1 MDGKTHDGCPIRR
14 TNPQNKLVPSPLW
27 RSVPAEEYA
36 AMKTT
41 FPFAPAALRRLCLC
55 TLLTLVSAAQAA
67 PPVVSNIRASQRPGT
82 HLIDLYYNVADA
94 DGNSPLTV
102 YVAVSDNAGVS
113 YNVPVF
119 TLTGAV
125 GPGVTLGNDRHIVWN
140 AGTDWPGRF
149 SSQCRVRITADDGT
163 APPAPAGMAYIPAG
177 PFQMGDTFLEGGTSE
192 LPVHTVYLSAFF
204 MDKNLVSR
212 ELWLDVYAWALGH
225 GYGLDHA
232 GSFRDVNHP
241 VHTIS
246 WYDAAK
252 WCNARSE
259 KEGLTPCYYTEASQ
273 TTAYRSGYL
282 NLTNACVKWAA
293 NGYRLPTEAVWE
305 KAARGGLRGKR
316 FPWGDT
322 ITHSQANYV
331 SSASYAYDLSPTRGY
346 HPTYGTGNQP
356 YTSPAGSFAPNGYG
370 LFDMAGNLYEW
381 TWDWYDG
388 NWYGNAQASSDNC
401 QGPPDFQYYRVMR
414 GGTWNFGA
422 RLLRC
427 GCRVYVHP
435 NSTANEFGFRC
446 VQGL

>member
-1 MDGKTHDGCPIRR
+1 
-14 TNPQNKLVPSPLW
+14 
-27 RSVPAEEYA
+27 
-36 AMKTT
+36 MKTT
-41 FPFAPAALRRLCLC
+41 FPLAPAALRRLCLC
-55 TLLTLVSAAQAA
+55 AFLALVSAAQAA
-67 PPVVSNIRASQRPGT
+67 PPVVSNIRASQRAST

-102 YVAVSDNAGVS
+102 YVAVSDNAGAS

-177 PFQMGDTFLEGGTSE
+177 VFQMGDTFMEGGTSE

-212 ELWLDVYAWALGH
+212 ELWLDVYAWAQGH
-225 GYGLDHA
+225 GYTLSPG
-232 GSFRDVNHP
+232 GYKDVNHP
-241 VHTIS
+241 VHTIT

-259 KEGLTPCYYTEASQ
+259 KEGLTPCYYTDASQ
-273 TTAYRSGYL
+273 TTVYRSGNL
-282 NLTNACVKWAA
+282 NLTNACVKVSAS
-293 NGYRLPTEAVWE
+293 GYRLPTEAEWE
-305 KAARGGLRGKR
+305 KAARGGVIGKR

-322 ITHSQANYV
+322 ITHSQANYQ
-331 SSASYAYDLSPTRGY
+331 SSTSYAYDVSPTRGF
-346 HPTYGTGNQP
+346 HPTYAIGTYP
-356 YTSPAGSFAPNGYG
+356 YTYTSPIGSFAANGYG
-370 LFDMAGNLYEW
+370 LFDMAGNLWQW

-388 NWYGNAQASSDNC
+388 NWYGNAQATSDNC
-401 QGPPDFQYYRVMR
+401 QGPPVSLTYRVLR
-414 GGTWNFGA
+414 GGAWVFTA
-422 RLLRC
+422 DVSRC
-427 GCRVYVHP
+427 ASRFINPFNGDDF
-435 NSTANEFGFRC
+435 FGFRC
-446 VQGL
+446 VRGLGF